1 MTILPFTGIFDLF
14 YKRRKETWCEI
25 PNKNKGS
32 LGVVA
37 FLLSTM
43 WSGFL
48 ENEKCYSIRNPRNE
62 NTKSLRLCF
71 PELTRIDHAWS
82 SQLCPRVQHMPSH
95 SRCKMAQ
102 DPSPGHLWEGDFEG
116 NWSSVSCL
124 VRWREHCFAADYN
137 LLHGDCTDGNQSW
150 IDVSF
155 LPQNKIG

>member
-62 NTKSLRLCF
+62 NMKSLRLCF

-95 SRCKMAQ
+95 SRCKMATLRLATCERGILKET
-102 DPSPGHLWEGDFEG
+102 DPVW
-116 NWSSVSCL
+116 
-124 VRWREHCFAADYN
+124 AALSAEEN
-137 LLHGDCTDGNQSW
+137 TALQLTVTCCMEIAQMATK
-150 IDVSF
+150 VE
-155 LPQNKIG
+155 